1 MRITIS
7 SLVVLSALL
16 LLAPARADEDADDWV
31 RSLKGSSP
39 EPVSTTAPAPAESAA
54 SDADEDRALNEYGN
68 LSRSNPQSLR
78 THAAAHLKNSRIDT
92 AIKLAEESL
101 EIEPDNTDGRQIYA
115 DALERKLKKQD
126 PMDPHTFN
134 MCVKQWYYLYKN
146 AEYSE
151 ISKTAAQHLKALTGR
166 PPAVYTNAKMYLSKV
181 LVPELGNSMP
191 TTVAA
196 EEPQQIH

>member
-1 MRITIS
+1 
-7 SLVVLSALL
+7 
-16 LLAPARADEDADDWV
+16 
-31 RSLKGSSP
+31 
-39 EPVSTTAPAPAESAA
+39 
-54 SDADEDRALNEYGN
+54 
-68 LSRSNPQSLR
+68 
-78 THAAAHLKNSRIDT
+78 LKNSRIDT